1 MWRAILRKIRA
12 SECGVKSPIVVK
24 LRDSDD
30 APSFTADWL
39 RGFLGDVWSDGLAE
53 VTAARL
59 FWELREEQLKSLS
72 ERAGDRDSDY
82 KRSVPRLARYGLLS
96 CPKPVVDAL
105 LQVLEGRV
113 ERVFL
118 SNLAASS
125 SPAVCYPS
133 TTASSQSHLSAA
145 PLGVNTEYAWLSPG
159 GKGSGLRF
167 VDIEKD
173 GWNLGHED
181 LIDAGVFLISGE
193 PDRRGDLNHGTAV
206 LGVVVAQDNGK
217 GVRGIA
223 HDLGYVGVVS
233 FREASGGF
241 NLANAILRAA
251 SGLRFGDV
259 LLIEV
264 QAPGT
269 CGRDWVPVETNPS
282 VFDAIRFASALGV
295 VVVEPAGNAGQGLD
309 DLFAQDSG
317 SILVGGGSFESSEW
331 RRDGSSNWAAR
342 VDCFSWARSILT
354 TYDHQTY
361 KLRSTGSNQT
371 YKLRSTGSNRA
382 WGGVLAIARH
392 TQPDDTYCD
401 FSGTSGASA
410 ILAGVA
416 LAVQGMVQANLKF
429 RLSPWQLRLML
440 RDPANGTPSVEPSRD
455 KIGVMPDLKKIVD
468 VLGLTHDVY
477 LRDHVGD
484 EGEIPRARRWQSPDI
499 AVLATALQDPQGEL
513 GEGSARQDSEIAAP
527 TRLDS
532 QTRIYL
538 RLRNR
543 GSEDADE
550 VQVKLYTSP
559 VTTLLLPGKWEYVG
573 ETSLAVPRWDSLTV
587 SPAIAWGKDPTASDD
602 LAWIALAGTHQDPLP
617 SPTLLKPWQQLLH
630 FMRSRKGFACRN
642 VQMVRSSPGD
652 AEAGR
657 AGQET
662 WKTLRF
668 FAPSAW
674 DESLTMRLEIL
685 AQLPKLAKVW
695 LEMPAEIADL
705 QGPWTQPGV
714 ESVEPLAEDSVFV
727 PVNPHGRNYFRER
740 LFLAD
745 KEYLLRI
752 HIRLP
757 PSTRSAPYRITA
769 RQLYRDEGMGRAT
782 WKWEVDANGAPPP

>member
-1 MWRAILRKIRA
+1 MWRSILRSLRTSERCVKI
-12 SECGVKSPIVVK
+12 PIVVK
-24 LRDSDD
+24 LRDSERT
-30 APSFTADWL
+30 PSFVEGWL
-39 RGFLGDVWSDGLAE
+39 RDFLRDDWSEEFAE
-53 VTAARL
+53 VTADRL
-59 FWELREEQLKSLS
+59 FWELEEGQLGSLS
-72 ERAGDRDSDY
+72 VRAGERDSDY
-82 KRSVPRLARYGLLS
+82 KDSVPRLARYGLLS

-105 LQVLEGRV
+105 LKVLEGRV

-133 TTASSQSHLSAA
+133 DTASHQLHLFEA
-145 PLGVNTEYAWLSPG
+145 PLGVNAAYAGLSPG
-159 GKGSGLRF
+159 GKGAGLRF

-217 GVRGIA
+217 GVLGIA
-223 HDLGYVGVVS
+223 HELGYVGSVS
-233 FREASGGF
+233 FREARGGF
-241 NLANAILRAA
+241 NLANAIVRAA

-269 CGRDWVPVETNPS
+269 RGRDWVPVETDPS
-282 VFDAIRFASALGV
+282 VFDAVRFASALGV

-317 SILVGGGSFESSEW
+317 SILVGGGNFESSEW
-331 RRDGSSNWAAR
+331 RRDGSSNWAGR
-342 VDCFSWARSILT
+342 VDCFSWASSILT

-361 KLRSTGSNQT
+361 KLRRG
-371 YKLRSTGSNRA
+371 GSNRA
-382 WGGVLAIARH
+382 WGGVLAIACH
-392 TQPDDTYCD
+392 TQLHDTYCD

-416 LAVQGMVQANLKF
+416 LAVQGMAQAKLKF

-440 RDPANGTPSVEPSRD
+440 RDPANGTPSVDPSRD

-477 LRDHVGD
+477 LRDHLGD
-484 EGEIPRARRWQSPDI
+484 EGELPRARRWQSPDI
-499 AVLATALQDPQGEL
+499 AVLATTLQDPQSEL
-513 GEGSARQDSEIAAP
+513 GEGSAQQDSEIAASP
-527 TRLDS
+527 KLDS

-543 GSEDADE
+543 GSEDADVE
-550 VQVKLYTSP
+550 VQVYTSP

-573 ETSLAVPRWDSLTV
+573 QTSLAVPRWDSLTV
-587 SPAIAWGKDPTASDD
+587 SPAIAWGKAPTPSDD
-602 LAWIALAGTHQDPLP
+602 LAWIALAGTHRDPPP
-617 SPTLLKPWQQLLH
+617 SPESLRPWKQLLH
-630 FMRSRKGFACRN
+630 FMRSRKSFACRN
-642 VQMVRSSPGD
+642 VQMVRSSDG
-652 AEAGR
+652 EADTGR
-657 AGQET
+657 EEQET

-668 FAPSAW
+668 SAPSAS

-685 AQLPKLAKVW
+685 ARLPKLAKVW

-705 QGPWTQPGV
+705 QGPWSRPR
-714 ESVEPLAEDSVFV
+714 VEPLAENSVFV
-727 PVNPHGRNYFRER
+727 PVNPHGHNYFRER
-740 LFLAD
+740 LFLAS
-745 KEYLLRI
+745 KEYQLQI

-757 PSTRSAPYRITA
+757 PLTPSAPYRITV
-769 RQLYRDEGMGRAT
+769 RQLYRDEEMGRAT
-782 WKWEVDANGAPPP
+782 WKWEVGTEGRRAAR